1 MNHSQLRHLIAEL
14 QKVTKHDSFVVIGS
28 LSILGYAERNQV
40 TVPDA
45 MTYSMDLDF
54 YPELDPESG
63 FLVTKELGE
72 NSDFDLKYGYHADPV
87 TPKLPSFPDGWQDR
101 LLRLK
106 EYATSATIC
115 FADPCDTAV
124 SKYIR
129 GEDRDR
135 RWCRAVILA
144 DVLDPNIMAKRFAMV
159 TRATQQEVNL
169 ARDRFKEDLIELSI
183 ELPNDVYFIDDS
195 EPDTALYLDSEKGLI
210 YFVTK
215 DDDLYHYTRHLYN
228 PENGEI
234 GDEIEH
240 QDYIYTD
247 MSTFIKQFGVTL
259 LEEEKSDNNDF
270 DLSM

>member
-1 MNHSQLRHLIAEL
+1 
-14 QKVTKHDSFVVIGS
+14 
-28 LSILGYAERNQV
+28 
-40 TVPDA
+40 
-45 MTYSMDLDF
+45 
-54 YPELDPESG
+54 
-63 FLVTKELGE
+63 
-72 NSDFDLKYGYHADPV
+72 
-87 TPKLPSFPDGWQDR
+87 
-101 LLRLK
+101 
-106 EYATSATIC
+106 
-115 FADPCDTAV
+115 
-124 SKYIR
+124 
-129 GEDRDR
+129 
-135 RWCRAVILA
+135 
-144 DVLDPNIMAKRFAMV
+144 MAKRFAMV